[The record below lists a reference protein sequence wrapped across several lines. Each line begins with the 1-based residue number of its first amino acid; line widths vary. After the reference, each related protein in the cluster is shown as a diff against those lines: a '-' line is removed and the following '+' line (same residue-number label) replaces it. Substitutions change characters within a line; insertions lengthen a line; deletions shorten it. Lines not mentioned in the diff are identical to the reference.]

1 MCLSLGPPRAGQPEF
16 HLSCVSTYVKYL
28 FYVDISRSINS
39 FTLKNSE
46 SSRLSCVHTIS
57 FYCTSV
63 VRACKFTENRQNTL
77 DFELWPAD
85 YHVVVSFRQNT
96 TPIFDPVKSQ
106 VSFPR
111 KN

>member
-1 MCLSLGPPRAGQPEF
+1 MDPNTSSGIPG
-16 HLSCVSTYVKYL
+16 KYNN
-28 FYVDISRSINS
+28 IR
-39 FTLKNSE
+39 
-46 SSRLSCVHTIS
+46 
-57 FYCTSV
+57 
-63 VRACKFTENRQNTL
+63 ENRQNTP

-85 YHVVVSFRQNT
+85 CHVVVSFRQNT

>member
-1 MCLSLGPPRAGQPEF
+1 MCLSSGAAARRPARI

-46 SSRLSCVHTIS
+46 SSHLSCVHTIS

-63 VRACKFTENRQNTL
+63 VRACKFYFSKLE
-77 DFELWPAD
+77 
-85 YHVVVSFRQNT
+85 
-96 TPIFDPVKSQ
+96 K
-106 VSFPR
+106 
-111 KN
+111 